1 MDFETFKEEVRGDI
15 EKALYDRT
23 GTEHS
28 VEVHTVEKMNETYEA
43 LTIKPENSDIGVN
56 INANELYK
64 AYSDGMDYDRIIDGA
79 VDKARDALEHSPDF
93 NIDAFK
99 DYDKMKA
106 TLAMEVVSAE
116 RNAELLETVPHK
128 SMEDMAV
135 VYRFVVSADKGEVGS
150 VLVTNKMLDQYGITP
165 EQLHADAMKNAPEVR
180 PMEIK
185 GMGEV
190 LAEQMGIENAEML
203 GFAIPPEQ
211 DQMLVASVKGN
222 VHGAGVLAYEDFMEK
237 ASDRVGGSFFILPSS
252 IHEILI
258 IPDNGQFDLKSL
270 ENMVRE
276 VNATTVD
283 PVDKLTDNVYHYD
296 AQDKVFELGEKYVER
311 QNQKE
316 QEEIKDKDVIDD
328 LEALLDAEDTPE
340 KKPEDRASVFDKL
353 DAAKEK
359 AATQPV
365 KDAVNK
371 AKEHGGPSI
380 G

>member
-1 MDFETFKEEVRGDI
+1 MDFETFKEELREDM
-15 EKALYDRT
+15 EKALYERT

-28 VEVHTVEKMNETYEA
+28 VNLQTVEKMNETYEA

-56 INANELYK
+56 INANELFR
-64 AYSDGMDYDRIIDGA
+64 AYSDGMDYDRLVDGA
-79 VDKARDALEHSPDF
+79 VNKARDALENSPNF
-93 NIDAFK
+93 NIEAFK
-99 DYDKMKA
+99 DYDKMKE

-116 RNAELLETVPHK
+116 RNADLLTTVPHK
-128 SMEDMAV
+128 DMEDMAV
-135 VYRFVVSADKGEVGS
+135 VYRFVVSTDVGETGS
-150 VLVTNKMLDQYGITP
+150 VLVTNKMLEQYGITP

-185 GMGEV
+185 GMSEV

-222 VHGAGVLAYEDFMEK
+222 VHGAGVLAYEDFMDK

-316 QEEIKDKDVIDD
+316 QEAIKDEDVIDD
-328 LEALLDAEDTPE
+328 LEAFLDAEDTPE
-340 KKPEDRASVFDKL
+340 KKPEDRTSVFDKL

>member
-28 VEVHTVEKMNETYEA
+28 VEIHTVEKMNETYEA

-99 DYDKMKA
+99 DYDKMKE

-340 KKPEDRASVFDKL
+340 KKPEDRALVFDKL

-380 G
+380 C

>member
-15 EKALYDRT
+15 EKALYEKT

-28 VEVHTVEKMNETYEA
+28 VNLQTVEKMNETYEA

-56 INANELYK
+56 INANELFR
-64 AYSDGMDYDRIIDGA
+64 AYRDGMDYDRLVDGA
-79 VDKARDALEHSPDF
+79 VNKARDALENSPNF

-99 DYDKMKA
+99 DYDKMKE

-116 RNAELLETVPHK
+116 RNADLLETVPHK
-128 SMEDMAV
+128 NMEDMAV
-135 VYRFVVSADKGEVGS
+135 VYRFVVSTDVGETGS

-222 VHGAGVLAYEDFMEK
+222 VHGAGVLAYEDFMDK

-316 QEEIKDKDVIDD
+316 QEAIKDEDVIDD
-328 LEALLDAEDTPE
+328 LEAFLDAEDTPE

>member
-1 MDFETFKEEVRGDI
+1 MDFETFKEELKEDVKRALE
-15 EKALYDRT
+15 EKTDSQY
-23 GTEHS
+23 S
-28 VEVHTVEKMNETYEA
+28 VELHTQEKMNETYDA
-43 LTIKPENSDIGVN
+43 LTIKPEDSEIGVSLN
-56 INANELYK
+56 TDSLYK
-64 AYSDGMDYDRIIDGA
+64 AYSDGMDYDRIVSETVGRA
-79 VDKARDALEHSPDF
+79 ESALANRPDF

-99 DYDKMKA
+99 DYDKMKE

-116 RNAELLETVPHK
+116 RNADLLETVPHK
-128 SMEDMAV
+128 NMEDMAV
-135 VYRFVVSADKGEVGS
+135 VYRFVVSSDVGETGS

-222 VHGAGVLAYEDFMEK
+222 VHGAGVLAYEDFMDK

-316 QEEIKDKDVIDD
+316 QEAIKDEDVIDD
-328 LEALLDAEDTPE
+328 LEAFLDAEDTPE

>member
-1 MDFETFKEEVRGDI
+1 MDFETFKEELREDM
-15 EKALYDRT
+15 EKALYERT

-28 VEVHTVEKMNETYEA
+28 VNIQTVEKMNETYEA

-56 INANELYK
+56 INANELFR
-64 AYSDGMDYDRIIDGA
+64 AYSDGMDYDRLVDGA
-79 VDKARDALEHSPDF
+79 VNKARDALENSPNF
-93 NIDAFK
+93 NIEAFK
-99 DYDKMKA
+99 DYDKMKE

-116 RNAELLETVPHK
+116 RNADLLTTVPHK
-128 SMEDMAV
+128 DMEDMAV
-135 VYRFVVSADKGEVGS
+135 VYRFVISTGVGESGS
-150 VLVTNKMLDQYGITP
+150 VLVTNKMLDEYGITP

-222 VHGAGVLAYEDFMEK
+222 VHGAGVLAYEDFMDK

-296 AQDKVFELGEKYVER
+296 AQDKVFELGEKFVER

-316 QEEIKDKDVIDD
+316 QEAIKDEDVIDD
-328 LEALLDAEDTPE
+328 LEAFLDAEDTPE
-340 KKPEDRASVFDKL
+340 KRPEDRASVFDKL

>member
-1 MDFETFKEEVRGDI
+1 MDFETFKEEIREDM
-15 EKALYDRT
+15 EKALYERT

-28 VEVHTVEKMNETYEA
+28 VNLQTVEKMNETYEA

-56 INANELYK
+56 INANELFR
-64 AYSDGMDYDRIIDGA
+64 AYSDGMDYDRLVDGA
-79 VDKARDALEHSPDF
+79 VNKARDALENSPNF
-93 NIDAFK
+93 NIEAFK
-99 DYDKMKA
+99 DYDKMKE

-116 RNAELLETVPHK
+116 RNADLLTTVPHK
-128 SMEDMAV
+128 DMEDMAV
-135 VYRFVVSADKGEVGS
+135 VYRFVISTGVGESGS
-150 VLVTNKMLDQYGITP
+150 VLVTNKMLDEYGITP

-190 LAEQMGIENAEML
+190 LAEQMGIETAEML

-222 VHGAGVLAYEDFMEK
+222 VHGAGVLAYEDFMDK

-296 AQDKVFELGEKYVER
+296 AQDKVFELGEKFVER

-316 QEEIKDKDVIDD
+316 QEAIKDEDVIDD
-328 LEALLDAEDTPE
+328 LEAFLDAEDTPE

>member
-1 MDFETFKEEVRGDI
+1 
-15 EKALYDRT
+15 
-23 GTEHS
+23 
-28 VEVHTVEKMNETYEA
+28 
-43 LTIKPENSDIGVN
+43 
-56 INANELYK
+56 
-64 AYSDGMDYDRIIDGA
+64 GMDYDRLVDGA
-79 VDKARDALEHSPDF
+79 VNKARDALENSPNF

-99 DYDKMKA
+99 DYDKMKE

-116 RNAELLETVPHK
+116 RNADLLETVPHK
-128 SMEDMAV
+128 NMEDMAV
-135 VYRFVVSADKGEVGS
+135 VYRFVVSTDVGETGS

-222 VHGAGVLAYEDFMEK
+222 VHGAGVLAYEDFMDK

-316 QEEIKDKDVIDD
+316 QEAIKDEDVIDD
-328 LEALLDAEDTPE
+328 LEAFLDAEDTPE

-371 AKEHGGPSI
+371 TKEHGGPSI

>member
-1 MDFETFKEEVRGDI
+1 MDFETFKEEIREDM
-15 EKALYDRT
+15 EKALYERT

-28 VEVHTVEKMNETYEA
+28 VNLQTVEKMNETYEA

-56 INANELYK
+56 INANELFR
-64 AYSDGMDYDRIIDGA
+64 AYSDGMDYDRLVDGA
-79 VDKARDALEHSPDF
+79 VNKARDALENSPNF
-93 NIDAFK
+93 NIEAFK
-99 DYDKMKA
+99 DYDKMKE

-116 RNAELLETVPHK
+116 RNADLLTTVPHK
-128 SMEDMAV
+128 DMEDMAV
-135 VYRFVVSADKGEVGS
+135 VYRFVISTGVGESGS
-150 VLVTNKMLDQYGITP
+150 VLVTNKMLDEYGITP

-222 VHGAGVLAYEDFMEK
+222 VHGAGVLAYEDFMDK

-296 AQDKVFELGEKYVER
+296 AQDKVFELGEKFVER

-316 QEEIKDKDVIDD
+316 QEAIKDEDVIDD
-328 LEALLDAEDTPE
+328 LEAFLDVEDTPE

>member
-1 MDFETFKEEVRGDI
+1 MDFETFKEELREDM
-15 EKALYDRT
+15 EKALYERT

-28 VEVHTVEKMNETYEA
+28 VNLQTVEKMNETYEA

-56 INANELYK
+56 INANELFR
-64 AYSDGMDYDRIIDGA
+64 AYSDGMDYDRLVDGA
-79 VDKARDALEHSPDF
+79 VNKARDALENSPNF
-93 NIDAFK
+93 NIEAFK
-99 DYDKMKA
+99 DYDKMKE

-116 RNAELLETVPHK
+116 RNADLLTTVPHK
-128 SMEDMAV
+128 DMEDMAV
-135 VYRFVVSADKGEVGS
+135 VYRFVVSTDVGETGS
-150 VLVTNKMLDQYGITP
+150 VLVTNKMLEQYGITP

-222 VHGAGVLAYEDFMEK
+222 VHGAGVLAYEDFMDK

-316 QEEIKDKDVIDD
+316 QEAIKDEDVIDD
-328 LEALLDAEDTPE
+328 LEAFLDAEDTPE
-340 KKPEDRASVFDKL
+340 KKPEDRTSVFDKL

>member
-1 MDFETFKEEVRGDI
+1 MDFETFKEELREDM
-15 EKALYDRT
+15 EKALYERT

-28 VEVHTVEKMNETYEA
+28 VNLQTVEKMNETYEA

-56 INANELYK
+56 INANELFR
-64 AYSDGMDYDRIIDGA
+64 AYSDGMDYDRLVDGA
-79 VDKARDALEHSPDF
+79 VNKARDALENSPNF
-93 NIDAFK
+93 NIEAFK
-99 DYDKMKA
+99 DYDKMKE

-116 RNAELLETVPHK
+116 RNADLLTTVPHK
-128 SMEDMAV
+128 DMEDMAV
-135 VYRFVVSADKGEVGS
+135 VYRFVISTGVGESGS
-150 VLVTNKMLDQYGITP
+150 VLVTNKMLDEYGITP

-222 VHGAGVLAYEDFMEK
+222 VHGAGVLAYEDFMDK

-296 AQDKVFELGEKYVER
+296 AQDKVFELGEKFVER

-316 QEEIKDKDVIDD
+316 QEAIKDEDVIDD
-328 LEALLDAEDTPE
+328 LEAFLDAEDTPE
-340 KKPEDRASVFDKL
+340 KRPEDRASVFDKL

>member
-1 MDFETFKEEVRGDI
+1 MDFETFKEEFREDM
-15 EKALYDRT
+15 EKALYERT

-28 VEVHTVEKMNETYEA
+28 VNLQTVEKMNETYEA

-56 INANELYK
+56 INVNELFR
-64 AYSDGMDYDRIIDGA
+64 AYSDGMDYDRLVDGA
-79 VDKARDALEHSPDF
+79 VNKARDALENSPNF
-93 NIDAFK
+93 NIEAFK
-99 DYDKMKA
+99 DYDKMKE

-116 RNAELLETVPHK
+116 RNADLLTTVPHK
-128 SMEDMAV
+128 DMEDMAV
-135 VYRFVVSADKGEVGS
+135 VYRFVISTGVGESGS
-150 VLVTNKMLDQYGITP
+150 VLVTNKMLDEYGITP

-222 VHGAGVLAYEDFMEK
+222 VHGAGVLAYEDFMDK

-316 QEEIKDKDVIDD
+316 QEAIKDEDVIDD
-328 LEALLDAEDTPE
+328 LEAFLDAEDTPE
-340 KKPEDRASVFDKL
+340 KKPEDRTSVFDKL

>member
-1 MDFETFKEEVRGDI
+1 MDFETFKEELREDM
-15 EKALYDRT
+15 EKALYERT

-28 VEVHTVEKMNETYEA
+28 VNLQTVEKMNETYEA

-56 INANELYK
+56 INANELFR
-64 AYSDGMDYDRIIDGA
+64 AYSDGMDYDRLVDGA
-79 VDKARDALEHSPDF
+79 VNKARDALENSPNF
-93 NIDAFK
+93 NIEAFK
-99 DYDKMKA
+99 DYDKMKE

-116 RNAELLETVPHK
+116 RNADLLTTVPHK
-128 SMEDMAV
+128 DMEDMAV
-135 VYRFVVSADKGEVGS
+135 VYRFVISTGVGESGS
-150 VLVTNKMLDQYGITP
+150 VLVTNKMLDEYGITP
-165 EQLHADAMKNAPEVR
+165 EQFHADAMKNAPEGR

-222 VHGAGVLAYEDFMEK
+222 VHGAGVLAYEDFMDK

-296 AQDKVFELGEKYVER
+296 AQDKVFELGEKFVER

-316 QEEIKDKDVIDD
+316 QEAIKDEDVIDD
-328 LEALLDAEDTPE
+328 LEAFLDAEDTPE
-340 KKPEDRASVFDKL
+340 KKPEDRTSVFDKL

>member
-15 EKALYDRT
+15 EKALYEKT

-28 VEVHTVEKMNETYEA
+28 VNLQTVEKMNETYEA

-56 INANELYK
+56 INANELFR
-64 AYSDGMDYDRIIDGA
+64 AYRDGMDYDRLVDGA
-79 VDKARDALEHSPDF
+79 VNKARDALENSPNF

-99 DYDKMKA
+99 DYDKMKE

-116 RNAELLETVPHK
+116 RNADLLETVPHK
-128 SMEDMAV
+128 NMEDMAV
-135 VYRFVVSADKGEVGS
+135 VYRFVVSTDVGETGS

-222 VHGAGVLAYEDFMEK
+222 VHGAGVLAYEDFMDK

-316 QEEIKDKDVIDD
+316 QEAIKDEDVIDD
-328 LEALLDAEDTPE
+328 LEAFLDAEDTPE

-371 AKEHGGPSI
+371 TKEHGGPSI

>member
-28 VEVHTVEKMNETYEA
+28 VEIHTVEKMNETYEA
-43 LTIKPENSDIGVN
+43 LTIKPENRDIGVN

-99 DYDKMKA
+99 DYDKMKE

-380 G
+380 C

>member
-15 EKALYDRT
+15 EKALYERT

-28 VEVHTVEKMNETYEA
+28 VEIHTVEKMNETYEA

-79 VDKARDALEHSPDF
+79 VDKVRDALEHSPDF

-99 DYDKMKA
+99 DYDKMKE

-165 EQLHADAMKNAPEVR
+165 EQLHADALKNAPEVR

-222 VHGAGVLAYEDFMEK
+222 VHGAGVLAYEDFMDK

-296 AQDKVFELGEKYVER
+296 AQDKVFELGEKFVER

>member
-28 VEVHTVEKMNETYEA
+28 VEIHTVEKMNETYEA

-99 DYDKMKA
+99 DYDKMKE

-380 G
+380 C

>member
-15 EKALYDRT
+15 EKALYERT

-28 VEVHTVEKMNETYEA
+28 VEIHTVEKMNETYEA

-99 DYDKMKA
+99 DYDKMKE

-116 RNAELLETVPHK
+116 RNADLLETVPHK

-222 VHGAGVLAYEDFMEK
+222 VHGAGVLAYEDFMDK

-296 AQDKVFELGEKYVER
+296 AQDKVFELGEKFVER